1 MSKELEITKK
11 TKIDRVVAIALRTL
25 YDDSNFNKLHKE
37 LMLAVFCQC
46 LKEYDPKFSEVK
58 FKMFIRGK

>member
-11 TKIDRVVAIALRTL
+11 TKIDRVIAIALGTL
-25 YDDSNFNKLHKE
+25 YSDSNFNKLHKE

-46 LKEYDPKFSEVK
+46 LKEYDPKFSEAK
-58 FKMFIRGK
+58 FKKFVRGK